1 MPKNILIHQTT
12 VKKTSYLCPKLKKTN
27 GKRSPHGAVAH
38 FSRDTI
44 INSHRAIW
52 QNFIFGDMKK
62 LLLMTVLGMLAVGG
76 MEAQNESGSN
86 TATSG
91 SIPTSALRA
100 EGNYWT
106 LDQAAESYAGG
117 TGTEAD
123 PYQIATP
130 EQFIK
135 LCNETYDSEGNGEYF
150 YEGVY
155 FKQTADIDL
164 SAAYSTLLRIGLG
177 GYFAG
182 TYDGGNFAI
191 KGFRQNEAYTDTDTI
206 KGSVMGISPF
216 ANIRNATIK
225 NVVIED
231 FDAQFTCPSLYEASL
246 NGGMLVY
253 YATNTTIENCKVSGD
268 IKIDAGGK
276 TCSLYIGGI
285 AGFVNNSTINKCH
298 ADGTIDMKMNLTGV
312 IEPTDIYSSAA
323 GISSEVVEQINILN
337 TTSDV
342 DIRNEAKG
350 DTEYTFCT
358 RVAGITTWTMDNT
371 FLKNCSNT
379 GSLSASGSNT
389 NVETNF
395 VEVGGLVSYFGGG
408 RLDNCWNACKFES
421 IRNGQMW
428 DFKGLVYD
436 FAGLGMNNCFYDAD
450 FCEIYVTEDLP
461 GSLGTTTEYMQSQEF
476 VDQLNS
482 NLPEDC
488 LPWQYVEGSYPVLGT
503 SEEQPEDP
511 TASESIAKSEI
522 SFRTVPGAV
531 VITAPEATPF
541 AAYTFTGA
549 MQATQLIPAG
559 TTTVNLPAGLYIL
572 KIGEET
578 HKVNVK

>member
-1 MPKNILIHQTT
+1 MLKNILIHQTT
-12 VKKTSYLCPKLKKTN
+12 VKKRPYLCPKLKKTN

-38 FSRDTI
+38 ISRDTI

-62 LLLMTVLGMLAVGG
+62 LLLMMVLGMLAVGG

-123 PYQIATP
+123 PYLIATP
-130 EQFIK
+130 AQFIK
-135 LCNETYDSEGNGEYF
+135 LCYETYDSEGKGELF
-150 YEGVY
+150 YEGKY

-182 TYDGGNFAI
+182 TYDGGNFVI
-191 KGFRQNEAYTDTDTI
+191 KGFRQNETNTNEV

-216 ANIRNATIK
+216 ANVKDATIK
-225 NVVIED
+225 NVIIED
-231 FDAQFTCPSLYEASL
+231 FEAEFTYPNLYEASI

-268 IKIDAGGK
+268 IKLDAAGESCG
-276 TCSLYIGGI
+276 LFIGGI
-285 AGFVNNSTINKCH
+285 AGIANNSTINKCH
-298 ADGTIDMKMNLTGV
+298 ADGTIDLKMNLTGV
-312 IEPTDIYSSAA
+312 TTPSESYSSAA
-323 GISSEVVEQINILN
+323 GISSEIIDQTYILN

-342 DIRNEAKG
+342 DIKNETKG
-350 DTEYTFCT
+350 DTDYALCT
-358 RVAGITTWTMDNT
+358 RVAGVTTWTSDGVFIN
-371 FLKNCSNT
+371 NCSNT
-379 GSLSASGSNT
+379 GSLSAWGSNT
-389 NVETNF
+389 TVETNF
-395 VEVGGLVSYFGGG
+395 VQVGGLISYFGGG
-408 RLDNCWNACKFES
+408 RLNNCWNACKFVS
-421 IRNGQMW
+421 VRNGQMW

-436 FAGLGMNNCFYDAD
+436 FAGLGMNNCFYDAE

-461 GSLGTTTEYMQSQEF
+461 GSLGADTEYMQSKEF
-476 VDQLNS
+476 VMQLNS
-482 NLPEDC
+482 QLQEGW
-488 LPWQYVEGSYPVLGT
+488 LPWQYVEGSYPVLGEAST
-503 SEEQPEDP
+503 EDP
-511 TASESIAKSEI
+511 TASESISKSEI
-522 SFRTVPGAV
+522 AFRTVPGAV
-531 VITAPEATPF
+531 VITAPEATQF

>member
-1 MPKNILIHQTT
+1 
-12 VKKTSYLCPKLKKTN
+12 
-27 GKRSPHGAVAH
+27 
-38 FSRDTI
+38 
-44 INSHRAIW
+44 
-52 QNFIFGDMKK
+52 
-62 LLLMTVLGMLAVGG
+62 MTVLGMLAVGG
-76 MEAQNESGSN
+76 MEAQNENGSN

-135 LCNETYDSEGNGEYF
+135 LCNETNDSEGKGEAF

-164 SAAYSTLLRIGLG
+164 SAAYSTTLRIGIG

-191 KGFRQNEAYTDTDTI
+191 KGFRQNEAYTDTVR
-206 KGSVMGISPF
+206 GSVMGISPF
-216 ANIRNATIK
+216 ANVKDATIK

-231 FDAQFTCPSLYEASL
+231 FEAEFTYPNLYGASF

-268 IKIDAGGK
+268 IKIDAAGK
-276 TCSLYIGGI
+276 TCDLFIGGI
-285 AGFVNNSTINKCH
+285 AGIINNSTINKCH
-298 ADGTIDMKMNLTGV
+298 ADGTIDLKMNLTGV
-312 IEPTDIYSSAA
+312 TAPTDIYSSAA
-323 GISSEVVEQINILN
+323 GISSEVVEQTNILN

-358 RVAGITTWTMDNT
+358 RVAGITTWTMENT
-371 FLKNCSNT
+371 FLTNCSNT
-379 GSLSASGSNT
+379 GSLSAWGSNT
-389 NVETNF
+389 NVETTY

-421 IRNGQMW
+421 VRNGQMW

-461 GSLGTTTEYMQSQEF
+461 GSLGTDTEYMQSQEF
-476 VDQLNS
+476 VAQLNS
-482 NLPEDC
+482 NLTEDC

-531 VITAPEATPF
+531 VITAPEATQF
-541 AAYTFTGA
+541 AAYTFNGA
-549 MQATQLIPAG
+549 TQATQLIPAG

-578 HKVNVK
+578 YKVNVK

>member
-1 MPKNILIHQTT
+1 MQKNILIHQTT

-123 PYQIATP
+123 PYLIATP

-135 LCNETYDSEGNGEYF
+135 LCLDTNQKGTAGRPIYCEGI
-150 YEGVY
+150 Y
-155 FKQTADIDL
+155 FKQTADLDF
-164 SAAYSTLLRIGLG
+164 SEAYTNYLRVGVG
-177 GYFAG
+177 GDFAG
-182 TYDGGNFAI
+182 TYDGGNFAL
-191 KGFRQNEAYTDTDTI
+191 KGLRYYANASENIPSMISF
-206 KGSVMGISPF
+206 SPF
-216 ANIRNATIK
+216 FHIDGATIK
-225 NVVIED
+225 NVIIED
-231 FDAQFTCPSLYEASL
+231 LSVDFTYSNIMGSALTS
-246 NGGMLVY
+246 GMLVD
-253 YATNTTIENCKVSGD
+253 YAYNSTIENCKVSGN
-268 IKIDAGGK
+268 ISANLSGYCG
-276 TCSLYIGGI
+276 LYIGGI
-285 AGFVNNSTINKCH
+285 SSVANNTTINNCH
-298 ADGTIDMKMNLTGV
+298 ATGSINAKMTITEALDDS
-312 IEPTDIYSSAA
+312 DIYSSVG
-323 GISSEVVEQINILN
+323 GITSEAIGPTTIHNCTTSVDIYNETHGN
-337 TTSDV
+337 TT
-342 DIRNEAKG
+342 NNF
-350 DTEYTFCT
+350 YT
-358 RVAGITTWTMDNT
+358 RVAGMSTWNMNN
-371 FLKNCSNT
+371 LHIINCSNT
-379 GSLSASGSNT
+379 GNLKASGNNSVAEKNL
-389 NVETNF
+389 
-395 VEVGGLVSYFGGG
+395 VEVGGLIAFYGGDIIENSWVACEMETTANGADFYYNPLVYTQGNSY
-408 RLDNCWNACKFES
+408 
-421 IRNGQMW
+421 
-428 DFKGLVYD
+428 GLVECVYD
-436 FAGLGMNNCFYDAD
+436 RELLQHDYSTD
-450 FCEIYVTEDLP
+450 V
-461 GSLGTTTEYMQSQEF
+461 SSRTTEYMQSQEF
-476 VDQLNS
+476 VDRLNS
-482 NLPEDC
+482 HLTEDG
-488 LPWQYVEGSYPVLGT
+488 LPWQYIEGSYPVLGT

-511 TASESIAKSEI
+511 TASESISKSDI
-522 SFRTVPGAV
+522 SFRIVPGAV
-531 VITAPEATPF
+531 VITAPEATQF